1 MTYLRMG
8 DWVSAQTIAVTDGD
22 KIRNYPDINAVIQE
36 ELLKGHPLSEVEIQ
50 KSFSW
55 LKKDEK

>member
-1 MTYLRMG
+1 MG